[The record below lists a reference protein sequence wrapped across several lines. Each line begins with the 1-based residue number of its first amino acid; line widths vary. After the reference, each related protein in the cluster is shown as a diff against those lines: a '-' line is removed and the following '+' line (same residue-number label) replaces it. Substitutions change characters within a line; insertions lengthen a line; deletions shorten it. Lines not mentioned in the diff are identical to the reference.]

1 MCLNRFKYRE
11 SQKIYTRFTGATSV
25 WRYRSIDMYARIFH
39 KADQTRRFTITN
51 AGSGTGWEVRD
62 EQDSQV
68 ILNVR
73 YTDWHRVE
81 RARMAF
87 ANQALNLQLSG
98 WRES

>member
-1 MCLNRFKYRE
+1 M
-11 SQKIYTRFTGATSV
+11 
-25 WRYRSIDMYARIFH
+25 WRYRSDSMYARIFH

-51 AGSGTGWEVRD
+51 AGRGTGWEVRD

-87 ANQALNLQLSG
+87 ASQALNLQLSG
-98 WRES
+98 WKES